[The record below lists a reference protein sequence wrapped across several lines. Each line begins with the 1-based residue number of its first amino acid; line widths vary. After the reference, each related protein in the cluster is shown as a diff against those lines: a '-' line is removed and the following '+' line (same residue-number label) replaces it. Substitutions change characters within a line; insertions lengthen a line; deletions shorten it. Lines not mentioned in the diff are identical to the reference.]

1 MMKNETTMTAETL
14 PAGVTLEDGVMYVD
28 TDEMLKAEAIACVNA
43 IKATM
48 EGQPELAEEFAPGFA
63 EWFFAHDEAGRKGVI
78 DEMLAVLNA

>member
-1 MMKNETTMTAETL
+1 MTTETL
-14 PAGVTLEDGVMYVD
+14 PAGITLEDGVMFVD

-63 EWFFAHDEAGRKGVI
+63 EWFFAHDAAGRAGI
-78 DEMLAVLNA
+78 IEEMLSALNA